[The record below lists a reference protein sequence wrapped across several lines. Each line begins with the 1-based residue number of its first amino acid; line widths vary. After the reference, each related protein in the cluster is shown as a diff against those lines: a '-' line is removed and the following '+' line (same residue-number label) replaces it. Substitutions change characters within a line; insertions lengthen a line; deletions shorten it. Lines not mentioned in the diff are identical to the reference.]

1 DLTGP
6 AQPFE
11 GAHERIRGQP
21 VASQPGVE
29 LEVEPGRDARAL
41 GGGGQ
46 TVEAVD
52 RRDADLDA
60 GPHRLVEVSG
70 RSVEPGEDLGLVAEQ
85 AAQLQGFGD
94 RGHTEFAPPGR
105 EEGGSDEVDAMAVG
119 IGLDDASEA
128 GGGESGGQHCGIVAQ
143 GRLVDLRPDQGR
155 GDGGRCHRTSVP
167 PPRLTGG
174 YRDPGAVRGL
184 GYAEPPL
191 PSMPKERSCTPAHL
205 PAPWPWRSSPC
216 SAAPA
221 SLSPPAGRRPGP
233 PHATAPASNRTRASR
248 PRRSSRSNSGRRSP
262 LTSICARSPTAATSA
277 IRVRTGLGSG
287 TTGRRRTSAQVTG
300 RRRRAWSGWEMG

>member
-21 VASQPGVE
+21 VASQPGVD

-105 EEGGSDEVDAMAVG
+105 EEGRSDEVDAMAVG

-143 GRLVDLRPDQGR
+143 GRLVDLRPDQGL
-155 GDGGRCHRTSVP
+155 GNVERCHWTRVP
-167 PPRLTGG
+167 PTPLTGV
-174 YRDPGAVRGL
+174 YRDPAAGRGL
-184 GYAEPPL
+184 GYGEPPL
-191 PSMPKERSCTPAHL
+191 PSMTKEKPCTPAHR
-205 PAPWPWRSSPC
+205 PAPWPWCSSPC
-216 SAAPA
+216 SAAP
-221 SLSPPAGRRPGP
+221 SPPPPTGGRGPRP

-262 LTSICARSPTAATSA
+262 LT
-277 IRVRTGLGSG
+277 
-287 TTGRRRTSAQVTG
+287 
-300 RRRRAWSGWEMG
+300 